1 MMRKLNMSLCFL
13 LSFGLIAMAVA
24 AQAQDYPSKPIR
36 LIVPFGTGGAT
47 DTSGRALAEAL
58 ERRINQ
64 RIVVENRAGA
74 GGNIGTELVAQSSPD
89 GYTLL
94 LALDATMVVNPF
106 TLSKVPF
113 DTIKDFGPVTKLGD
127 VALVLAAHPSLPAKN
142 LAELLAY
149 SKAHPNK
156 LSYASGGNGSTTHV
170 AGELLKQRTGLDMQ
184 HVAYKSG
191 GLAVLDA
198 VGGQVQLTYSAAA
211 GSNAHIRAGRLVG
224 IGVSTTKRIGSLP
237 DVPTFIEQGLSN
249 FEAVSWVGI
258 MAPAKTPR
266 PIIDRLHAEITAAL
280 TEPELRR
287 RFDALGIE
295 PVGNTPEEFAAQ
307 IRADMARWQAVVE
320 RAKIKAD

>member
-1 MMRKLNMSLCFL
+1 MSVHDFRIWIAL
-13 LSFGLIAMAVA
+13 GLAASVFA
-24 AQAQDYPSKPIR
+24 AQAQEYPQKPIR
-36 LIVPFGTGGAT
+36 LIVPFATGGAT
-47 DTSGRALAEAL
+47 DNSARALADRLAARL
-58 ERRINQ
+58 GQ
-64 RIVVENRAGA
+64 RIVIENRSGA
-74 GGNIGTELVAQSSPD
+74 GGNIGTEHVAQSAPD

-106 TLSKVPF
+106 TLASVPF
-113 DTIKDFGPVTKLGD
+113 DTMKDFAPVTKLGD

-149 SKAHPNK
+149 SKANPNK
-156 LSYASGGNGSTTHV
+156 LSYSSGGNGSTTHV

-184 HVAYKSG
+184 HIAYKSG

-224 IGVSTTKRIGSLP
+224 IGVSTAKRVDSLP
-237 DVPTFIEQGLSN
+237 DVRTFIEQGLAD

-266 PIIDRLHAEITAAL
+266 PIVDRLHREIVAAL
-280 TEPELRR
+280 QEPPLRE
-287 RFDALGIE
+287 RFAVLGIE
-295 PVGNTPEEFAAQ
+295 PAGNSPEEFAAQ
-307 IRADMARWQAVVE
+307 IRADMARWQRVVE

>member
-1 MMRKLNMSLCFL
+1 MLKLNVFL
-13 LSFGLIAMAVA
+13 ALGCMAIAA
-24 AQAQDYPSKPIR
+24 ATHAQDYPSKPIR

-58 ERRINQ
+58 DRKFGLRM
-64 RIVVENRAGA
+64 VVENRAGA

-106 TLSKVPF
+106 TLTKVPF
-113 DTIKDFGPVTKLGD
+113 DTLKDFAPVTKLGD
-127 VALVLAAHPSLPAKN
+127 VALLLAAHPSLPAKN

-149 SKAHPNK
+149 SKAHPDK
-156 LSYASGGNGSTTHV
+156 LSYGSGGNGSTTHV

-184 HVAYKSG
+184 HIAYKSG

-211 GSNAHIRAGRLVG
+211 GSSAHIRAGRLVG
-224 IGVSTTKRIGSLP
+224 IGVSTTKRVGSLP
-237 DVPTFIEQGLSN
+237 EIPTFIEQGLTD
-249 FEAVSWVGI
+249 FEAVLWVGV
-258 MAPAKTPR
+258 MAPAKTPG
-266 PIIDRLHAEITAAL
+266 PIIDKLHRDITAVL
-280 TEPELRR
+280 KEPELRQ

-307 IRADMARWQAVVE
+307 IKADMSRWQRVVE